1 MPENNP
7 AISVIVPVY
16 NVELYLRQC
25 LESILAQEFDDWEA
39 ILVDDGSTDGSGA
52 VCDEYATRDSR
63 FGVVHQVNRGLAE
76 ARNSGIEVSVG
87 EYVFF
92 LDSDDWLSTSCL
104 SKLYSAIINNGC
116 QMAVGRMTIEYVGF
130 SRNDKSRFPTR
141 TFDSVEFAS
150 LLCKDRE
157 FHNYMWNKLYHRDL
171 ITKSAL
177 DIRYFEDIAHTIAW
191 VLKASKVIYVSECI
205 GYHYRQRKSS
215 ILGTKDRIKA
225 LDYFEAVKIRLRQ
238 FLEYRENL
246 TPELAANCLF
256 GMERAMM
263 SIARRRLVADKRDM
277 TEREIA
283 KMIEELANN
292 ASSLFSLTIKNGLC
306 LGLKK
311 LFGLRLAKFSPKLFI
326 VWARMSCKFHRHKSA
341 EHKLFD

>member
-7 AISVIVPVY
+7 VISVIVPVY
-16 NVELYLRQC
+16 NVEPYLCQC
-25 LESILAQEFDDWEA
+25 LDSLLAQDFDDWEA
-39 ILVDDGSTDGSGA
+39 ILVDDGSTDRSGII
-52 VCDEYATRDSR
+52 CDEYAARDSR
-63 FGVVHQVNRGLAE
+63 FGVVHQANRGLAE
-76 ARNSGIEVSVG
+76 ARNSGLEISVG
-87 EYVFF
+87 EYIFF